1 MMVLITNNYFPNR
14 SGALSLYWVRSEIS
28 LQLSTVADVVEPRW
42 AGHEERRSRE
52 SATRS
57 MSTPTIATLRSLSRT
72 VSWRTSAT
80 LEHQVS
86 LSLRQSASSVMTR
99 GVDYCSS
106 ARE

>member
-1 MMVLITNNYFPNR
+1 
-14 SGALSLYWVRSEIS
+14 
-28 LQLSTVADVVEPRW
+28 
-42 AGHEERRSRE
+42 
-52 SATRS
+52 
-57 MSTPTIATLRSLSRT
+57 
-72 VSWRTSAT
+72 